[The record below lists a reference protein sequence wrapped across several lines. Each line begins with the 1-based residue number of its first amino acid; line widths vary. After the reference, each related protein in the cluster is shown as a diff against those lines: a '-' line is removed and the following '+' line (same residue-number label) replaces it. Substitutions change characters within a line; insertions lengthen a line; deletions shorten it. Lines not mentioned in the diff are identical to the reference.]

1 MRPTLY
7 LLHHSRLQRDLK
19 KIIKNFKKPGSRKY
33 TEKTLRL
40 KLEEINILDKQV
52 KEHNKTE
59 KIKEEGLIRSHKL
72 LVLAKQLLENSLAS
86 MSEEQNIANTSNS
99 GSERTEQTIEV
110 KSSNSNS
117 DSKMSYFNLETS
129 LKVIPEFTGI
139 IKS

>member
-1 MRPTLY
+1 M
-7 LLHHSRLQRDLK
+7 
-19 KIIKNFKKPGSRKY
+19 
-33 TEKTLRL
+33 
-40 KLEEINILDKQV
+40 

-139 IKS
+139 IKSCQHF

>member
-1 MRPTLY
+1 
-7 LLHHSRLQRDLK
+7 
-19 KIIKNFKKPGSRKY
+19 
-33 TEKTLRL
+33 
-40 KLEEINILDKQV
+40 
-52 KEHNKTE
+52 
-59 KIKEEGLIRSHKL
+59 
-72 LVLAKQLLENSLAS
+72 